1 MVGWFIIT
9 SDLYNFP
16 LFLNQPF
23 PYSQQLSPIDI
34 MMISCEF
41 MEQILGT
48 KLSDSKQMH
57 GLI

>member
-9 SDLYNFP
+9 SDLYNFS

-23 PYSQQLSPIDI
+23 PYSQQLSAIDI

-41 MEQILGT
+41 MEEIVGT
-48 KLSDSKQMH
+48 KLSDNKQMH